1 MSSDTTTKS
10 DLRCVV
16 VTPEET
22 VLETDA
28 EFVALPLFDGEIGI
42 GMHHSAMIGRLGYG
56 ELRIR
61 SESET
66 LRYYVDGGFVQI
78 ADNLVSVLTSRSFPA
93 DNVDAEMAAEQ
104 LSSALSR
111 KAVGDDQISIRDR
124 LQLQARAQLRM
135 ARQ

>member
-61 SESET
+61 SGSET